1 MMTETVSLG
10 LAWAAGGLLGAVFF
24 GGLWWSVRRGLASA
38 RPALWFAGSLVV
50 RAGIVLSGFYLVADG
65 DWRRLLLCL
74 LGFVMMQLC
83 VGRLSRASAK
93 GDAGAARKA
102 PHAP

>member
-1 MMTETVSLG
+1 MTETVILG

-24 GGLWWSVRRGLASA
+24 GGLWWSVRRGLSST
-38 RPALWFAGSLVV
+38 RPALWFIGSLVA
-50 RAGIVLSGFYLVADG
+50 RTGIVLSGFYLVADG

-83 VGRLSRASAK
+83 VGRLSRASAR
-93 GDAGAARKA
+93 GDSDPARKA
-102 PHAP
+102 RHAP